1 VVIYST
7 LLALLLYSTGRG
19 LSYYGPYYWAMATGS
34 SNEYKEFL
42 GGIGWY
48 VNGSVIKLPK
58 IIYVNGPIVLA
69 QPMYVH

>member
-1 VVIYST
+1 MF
-7 LLALLLYSTGRG
+7 TGSG
-19 LSYYGPYYWAMATGS
+19 EPPYYGSYYWATATRS

-42 GGIGWY
+42 GGIGRY
-48 VNGSVIKLPK
+48 VNESVIKLHK